1 MCVQNIECKLYPGAR
16 HELLVETN
24 HQEVF
29 EDIGS
34 WLEKHLA

>member
-1 MCVQNIECKLYPGAR
+1 MYPGAR